1 MSEYVPST
9 SEILEAVAGTGDQ
22 DGGII
27 VARQEAFLRWL
38 SVERVLAKRDLA
50 NQIDALVRLLGSEEM
65 TPTATRMFRRV
76 LSPHLEGEEEE

>member
-9 SEILEAVAGTGDQ
+9 SEILEAVAGTGEQ

-27 VARQEAFLRWL
+27 LSRQEAFFRWL
-38 SVERVLAKRDLA
+38 SVEHSKAKGDLA

-76 LSPHLEGEEEE
+76 LSPHLEGDDDE